1 MTTLCGPIAT
11 AHPPATSGSV
21 TVPSVLRATLQ
32 TIRRA
37 NESLRQQQ
45 DDSQWRKLLGEQQMQ
60 FHQRPTGWHKPSSAS
75 VRRRS
80 CQRIYFVVIRNTGK
94 TCATEEVHRRNKS
107 IGG

>member
-37 NESLRQQQ
+37 NESLWQQQ
-45 DDSQWRKLLGEQQMQ
+45 DDSQMAETARRAADAASPAAHWMAQTFERERQAQEL
-60 FHQRPTGWHKPSSAS
+60 SADIL
-75 VRRRS
+75 RRDQEYR
-80 CQRIYFVVIRNTGK
+80 QDMR
-94 TCATEEVHRRNKS
+94 HRRGAS
-107 IGG
+107 PE